1 MPIVMPKPEEGV
13 SLGNYRIFE
22 TNEFSRKLE
31 RITPPDSQFIRK
43 KLRDPVYPR
52 LREEPTFGKNIKKL
66 RGYTPE
72 TWRYRIGKFRIFYSI
87 DDKDRIVFILTID
100 QRKDIYK

>member
-1 MPIVMPKPEEGV
+1 MD
-13 SLGNYRIFE
+13 NYRIFE
-22 TNEFSRKLE
+22 TKEFSRKLE
-31 RITPPDSQFIRK
+31 RLTPSDSQFIRK
-43 KLRDPVYPR
+43 KLQNYVYTQ
-52 LREEPTFGKNIKKL
+52 LREEPAFGKNIRKL

-100 QRKDIYK
+100 QRKDAYK

>member
-31 RITPPDSQFIRK
+31 RITPPDSQVIRK
-43 KLRDPVYPR
+43 KLRDHVYPR